1 MKAPHSTPQD
11 AIRRELG
18 ALPMPDRPL
27 TDDQTRR
34 ILARACEKA
43 GLPAP
48 APAPRQTVRAVHA
61 LPKARRARRKA
72 VRTLAVA
79 AAAVCACTVT
89 VFAAGPA
96 LLKMLRGEISFFAAA
111 PAATAET
118 ADPLEAPRGSYAGT
132 QPQLEAYN
140 SAVGQSIEH
149 GGVTM
154 TLDNVAMDVSGLDAF
169 FTVQGNEA
177 IEDLLHREGYEPDW
191 EKVGGLFNLLYT
203 SVNGDENAL
212 YNDQNDYY
220 LDENGRLKIWAHY
233 LLNTLPEGDEI
244 TVELKAQCNVGP
256 EKDSLYGDWQPFTF
270 TVSLDGAS
278 VRAGG
283 RVAQAGEYDVG
294 YTETIDPDAYRGLGY
309 DAQIPEDA
317 QAETINVPLRLDYL
331 AFGPVSGTI
340 AARVPNQEFWD
351 YLVVDEG
358 RSPDAFYITD
368 DTGKELYSSCA
379 AGYGVDQR
387 RNLTAPDP
395 AATAIVLTPVKLDW
409 ENAEANAEERT
420 VTMEEMKNGAKIE
433 SSNLGGYT
441 VQNFAIEDHAITYE
455 LVPYGWASAATA
467 LNIIPNDDD
476 VITMVAE
483 TAELLNG
490 EESQTVTL
498 YHSGLMTETADPATG
513 IITVRHDYYAAT
525 REEIERIPSF
535 RYYYQ
540 GGYTLDTARALTLPL
555 TAVE

>member
-79 AAAVCACTVT
+79 AAAVCACTAT

-132 QPQLEAYN
+132 QPKLEAYN
-140 SAVGQSIEH
+140 TAVGQSIEQ

-191 EKVGGLFNLLYT
+191 EKIGGLFNLLYT
-203 SVNGDENAL
+203 SVNGDDNAL

-220 LDENGRLKIWAHY
+220 LDENGQLKIWAHY
-233 LLNTLPEGDEI
+233 LLNTLPEGEAI

-256 EKDSLYGDWQPFTF
+256 DKDSLYGDWQPFHF

-283 RVAQAGEYDVG
+283 RVAQPDAYDLGVSQAVDFDWMRQNGYDVG
-294 YTETIDPDAYRGLGY
+294 EKTGTATIDR
-309 DAQIPEDA
+309 
-317 QAETINVPLRLDYL
+317 PLNLQYL
-331 AFGPVSGTI
+331 AVGPLGGSLVLEVPEKELAGDNQVMYEAGIGPEELSI
-340 AARVPNQEFWD
+340 A
-351 YLVVDEG
+351 
-358 RSPDAFYITD
+358 D
-368 DTGKELYSSCA
+368 DTGKTLYVSSVS
-379 AGYGVDQR
+379 GFGQVRR
-387 RNLTAPDP
+387 RNLTQPDP
-395 AATAIVLTPVKLDW
+395 AASALILTPVRGD
-409 ENAEANAEERT
+409 ETQAVQETRT
-420 VTMEEMKNGAKIE
+420 VTMEEMQNGAKIE
-433 SSNLGGYT
+433 TTNLGGYT
-441 VQNFAIEDHAITYE
+441 VENFTIEDHAITCE
-455 LVPYGWASAATA
+455 LVPYGWPGAHTYI
-467 LNIIPNDDD
+467 LNPDDD
-476 VITMVAE
+476 GLITMAQGE
-483 TAELLNG
+483 ATILNG
-490 EESQTVTL
+490 EDAGQTVTI
-498 YHSGLMTETADPATG
+498 YHSGLLTQTVDPATG
-513 IITVRHDYYAAT
+513 VITERLDYYAAT
-525 REEIERIPSF
+525 REEIESIPSF
-535 RYYYQ
+535 HYDYI
-540 GGYTLDTARALTLPL
+540 GGYEYDTAHALTLPL
-555 TAVE
+555 TPVA

>member
-1 MKAPHSTPQD
+1 
-11 AIRRELG
+11 
-18 ALPMPDRPL
+18 
-27 TDDQTRR
+27 
-34 ILARACEKA
+34 
-43 GLPAP
+43 
-48 APAPRQTVRAVHA
+48 
-61 LPKARRARRKA
+61 
-72 VRTLAVA
+72 
-79 AAAVCACTVT
+79 
-89 VFAAGPA
+89 PA

-140 SAVGQSIEH
+140 AAVGQSIEH

-317 QAETINVPLRLDYL
+317 QAETINIPLRLDYL
-331 AFGPVSGTI
+331 AF
-340 AARVPNQEFWD
+340 
-351 YLVVDEG
+351 
-358 RSPDAFYITD
+358 
-368 DTGKELYSSCA
+368 
-379 AGYGVDQR
+379 
-387 RNLTAPDP
+387 
-395 AATAIVLTPVKLDW
+395 
-409 ENAEANAEERT
+409 
-420 VTMEEMKNGAKIE
+420 
-433 SSNLGGYT
+433 
-441 VQNFAIEDHAITYE
+441 
-455 LVPYGWASAATA
+455 
-467 LNIIPNDDD
+467 
-476 VITMVAE
+476 
-483 TAELLNG
+483 
-490 EESQTVTL
+490 
-498 YHSGLMTETADPATG
+498 
-513 IITVRHDYYAAT
+513 
-525 REEIERIPSF
+525 
-535 RYYYQ
+535 
-540 GGYTLDTARALTLPL
+540 
-555 TAVE
+555 

>member
-79 AAAVCACTVT
+79 AAAVCACTAT

-140 SAVGQSIEH
+140 AAVGQSIEH

-283 RVAQAGEYDVG
+283 RVAQAGEYDLG
-294 YTETIDPDAYRGLGY
+294 ISQTFDFEAMRESGY
-309 DAQIPEDA
+309 DVGDA
-317 QAETINVPLRLDYL
+317 TGTVTVDHPLNLEYL
-331 AFGPVSGTI
+331 AVGPLGGSLVLKVPEGELAENEQVLYETGI
-340 AARVPNQEFWD
+340 APEE
-351 YLVVDEG
+351 L
-358 RSPDAFYITD
+358 SITD
-368 DTGKELYSSCA
+368 NTGKQLYLSSVM
-379 AGYGVDQR
+379 GFGLERR

-395 AATAIVLTPVKLDW
+395 AANALILTPVRLD
-409 ENAEANAEERT
+409 EANTANEERT
-420 VTMEEMKNGAKIE
+420 VTVAEMQNGAKIE
-433 SSNLGGYT
+433 TSNLGGYT
-441 VQNFAIEDHAITYE
+441 VENFTIEDHAITYD
-455 LVPYGWASAATA
+455 LVPYGWPGSAPS
-467 LNIIPNDDD
+467 IILAADDD
-476 VITMVAE
+476 GLITMAQGE
-483 TAELLNG
+483 ATILNG
-490 EESQTVTL
+490 ENAGETVTL
-498 YHSGLMTETADPATG
+498 YHSGLYTRTVDPVTGTITE
-513 IITVRHDYYAAT
+513 RHDYYAAT

-540 GGYTLDTARALTLPL
+540 GGYTLDTAHALTLPL

>member
-1 MKAPHSTPQD
+1 M
-11 AIRRELG
+11 
-18 ALPMPDRPL
+18 
-27 TDDQTRR
+27 
-34 ILARACEKA
+34 
-43 GLPAP
+43 
-48 APAPRQTVRAVHA
+48 HA

-79 AAAVCACTVT
+79 AAAVCACTAT

-140 SAVGQSIEH
+140 AAVGQSIEH

-283 RVAQAGEYDVG
+283 RVAQAGSM
-294 YTETIDPDAYRGLGY
+294 T
-309 DAQIPEDA
+309 
-317 QAETINVPLRLDYL
+317 
-331 AFGPVSGTI
+331 
-340 AARVPNQEFWD
+340 
-351 YLVVDEG
+351 
-358 RSPDAFYITD
+358 
-368 DTGKELYSSCA
+368 
-379 AGYGVDQR
+379 
-387 RNLTAPDP
+387 
-395 AATAIVLTPVKLDW
+395 
-409 ENAEANAEERT
+409 
-420 VTMEEMKNGAKIE
+420 
-433 SSNLGGYT
+433 
-441 VQNFAIEDHAITYE
+441 
-455 LVPYGWASAATA
+455 SA
-467 LNIIPNDDD
+467 
-476 VITMVAE
+476 
-483 TAELLNG
+483 
-490 EESQTVTL
+490 
-498 YHSGLMTETADPATG
+498 
-513 IITVRHDYYAAT
+513 
-525 REEIERIPSF
+525 
-535 RYYYQ
+535 
-540 GGYTLDTARALTLPL
+540 
-555 TAVE
+555 